1 MPGIK
6 KINSGVR
13 TTKNKIL
20 LLAKHKIINEAQRPI
35 NAPLDWVSK
44 VTAFVIR
51 KQVPNN
57 IL

>member
-1 MPGIK
+1 
-6 KINSGVR
+6 VALEQQ
-13 TTKNKIL
+13 KNKIL
-20 LLAKHKIINEAQRPI
+20 LLAKHKIINETQRPI

-44 VTAFVIR
+44 VAAVVIR